1 MGAKSALN
9 FSEYAEEKTARA
21 DSLNTSFAEKAA
33 QIPQPD
39 EKQAGQKADLSLHA
53 EVSAEEAEADFFEPS
68 FAQAPAAEPFVTGAN
83 SASNPF
89 PPLKT
94 SKKFVPPVLSD
105 TAPETVPDMTTD
117 RQAADFGPA
126 GNTVQGR
133 ADSFASEK
141 SAQPKKVS
149 FREKIEQARQAQEE
163 SQRRFHKSDENGP
176 PSEKSIPV
184 DAVNIINL
192 PADEGPDG
200 MYGGTADYSDDEDRL
215 ANAAYNDGTVPHYDL
230 FSEHTVSED
239 EKENIDWHEF
249 LAYCENHGFPAEYIP
264 LMQNLKVTLTKTDC
278 FIKVSSGP
286 QATIFSKVKNQL
298 EEFLCEFLGRKTVIR
313 STIVAYELASDAQLR
328 EKAMNNPQIQQLM
341 NEFGAEI
348 YRCYDIKHDRKN

>member
-9 FSEYAEEKTARA
+9 SDEHAEEKAFRA
-21 DSLNTSFAEKAA
+21 DSPNISFAENTA
-33 QIPQPD
+33 QISRRD
-39 EKQAGQKADLSLHA
+39 EKQAGQNADLSLHA
-53 EVSAEEAEADFFEPS
+53 EVSDGQSESDFFEPS
-68 FAQAPAAEPFVTGAN
+68 FAQAPLADPFAQGAS
-83 SASNPF
+83 SASYLLSPS
-89 PPLKT
+89 KT
-94 SKKFVPPVLSD
+94 PQKFVPPVLSD
-105 TAPETVPDMTTD
+105 MAPEPVL
-117 RQAADFGPA
+117 
-126 GNTVQGR
+126 GR
-133 ADSFASEK
+133 SDSFVSEN
-141 SAQPKKVS
+141 SAQSKKDL
-149 FREKIEQARQAQEE
+149 FREKIRQARQAQEE

-176 PSEKSIPV
+176 PAEKSIPV

-192 PADEGPDG
+192 PADDGPDG
-200 MYGGTADYSDDEDRL
+200 MYGGTADYSEDEDRL
-215 ANAAYNDGTVPHYDL
+215 ANAAYNEGAFPHYDL
-230 FSEHTVSED
+230 FSEQTVSED

-249 LAYCENHGFPAEYIP
+249 LAYCEKNGFPAEYIP

-313 STIVAYELASDAQLR
+313 SAIVAYELASDAQLR